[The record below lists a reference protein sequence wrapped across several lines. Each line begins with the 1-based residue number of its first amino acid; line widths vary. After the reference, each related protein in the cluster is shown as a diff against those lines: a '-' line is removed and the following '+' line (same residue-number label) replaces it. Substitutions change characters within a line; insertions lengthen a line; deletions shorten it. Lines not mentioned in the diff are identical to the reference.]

1 MGDIYFAGMDSQ
13 VEDSWIVILND
24 KGETVELKQL
34 PLIPVKYKKATAVN
48 IVATIDWLRTYQ
60 KLKFMAE
67 AIYSFNQGTKGAMT
81 FGSAVNLIAQIDNE
95 SHIALATAKPQEW
108 KAKWGLTSNKNLSIA
123 LAKNMGL
130 VYPPQGLSKKRGGAI
145 AESSNLAES
154 FLLAH
159 YVYQA
164 YLPILQ
170 KQQTLQSRA

>member
-1 MGDIYFAGMDSQ
+1 MSEIYFAGMDSQ
-13 VEDSWIVILND
+13 VNDGWIVILD
-24 KGETVELKQL
+24 EQGRTVELKLL
-34 PLIPVKYKKATAVN
+34 PLIPVKYKNAIAVN
-48 IVATIDWLRTYQ
+48 IVATIDWLRTYPQ
-60 KLKFMAE
+60 IKFMAE

-95 SHIALATAKPQEW
+95 PHVDLATAKPQDW

-130 VYPPQGLSKKRGGAI
+130 VYPPHGLSKKRGGAI

-170 KQQTLQSRA
+170 KPYLIKT